1 MTRKRMLKMYS
12 SKRHWARENRTKLVG
27 HVRVRLLNSSGFV
40 SEKKPKLFSII
51 REKIG
56 WIMNKM

>member
-1 MTRKRMLKMYS
+1 MLKMYS
-12 SKRHWARENRTKLVG
+12 SKRHWARANRTKLVSL
-27 HVRVRLLNSSGFV
+27 VKVRLLSSSGFV
-40 SEKKPKLFSII
+40 SKKLLKHFSII